1 MPDSRDKS
9 GRRENIFEILDGM
22 MFQMSKTK
30 KMFMI
35 MILTTL
41 ILPPLALMV
50 MTSVFDPPLN
60 EQLDERLQIHLQN
73 GDITYEEYENFKSK
87 VIDKGR
93 TDLLINPPQL
103 IIFTISLVWL
113 GIGIRQWVVL
123 SKWDKRYQRFKQ
135 KQEYIDK
142 KLSDTFDDD

>member
-1 MPDSRDKS
+1 MPDFRDES

-93 TDLLINPPQL
+93 ADLLINPPQL